1 MPKYFTHNELIKS
14 STADKLGIDNT
25 PTDETVQNNIIELM
39 EVLDGVREAWTV
51 KCEKECWGNP
61 AIIVNCGYRCDALNE
76 AVKGSKTSAH
86 SIGAAADIEPKNQRN
101 KEFLGFLE
109 QYLLDNH
116 IPFDQLVNEKPD
128 KNGVP
133 SWIHTQKT
141 HKDNTNRQ
149 GKQRRM
155 VFVIK

>member
-1 MPKYFTHNELIKS
+1 MSKYFTFSELTKS

-25 PTDETVQNNIIELM
+25 PTDKTIQNNITELI
-39 EVLDGVREAWTV
+39 EVLDGVREAWTI

-61 AIIVNCGYRCDALNE
+61 AIVVNSGYRCDALNK
-76 AVKGSKTSAH
+76 VIGGSKTSAH
-86 SIGAAADIEPKNQRN
+86 SIGAAADIEPKNQHN
-101 KEFLGFLE
+101 KEFLSFLE

-116 IPFDQLVNEKPD
+116 IPFDQLLSEHPD

-133 SWIHTQKT
+133 SWIHIGLK
-141 HKDNTNRQ
+141 NRQ

-155 VFVIK
+155 VFSIK